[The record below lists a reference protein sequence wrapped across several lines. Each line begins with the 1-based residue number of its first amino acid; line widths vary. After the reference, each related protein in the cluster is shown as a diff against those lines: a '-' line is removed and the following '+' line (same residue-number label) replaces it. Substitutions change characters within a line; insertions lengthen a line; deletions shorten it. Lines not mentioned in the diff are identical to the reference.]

1 MGIDGG
7 TEREVGVRAMIS
19 ALAASIAIGQG

>member
-7 TEREVGVRAMIS
+7 AEKEVGVRAMIS
-19 ALAASIAIGQG
+19 ALAASALLGQG